1 MLGRHQTPNIME
13 TIVPGGEP
21 ITLPAFYK
29 EFLDYYPQCELQT
42 KRWMSEQIK
51 EDWVCIDVGANIG
64 YHSILMSRLA
74 SRGHIFA
81 FEPTITSR
89 MLHKNL
95 NFNNVSNVEVLE
107 QAVGAVSGNKN
118 EELYRIWGRKPEK
131 ATYEFITIDDFVK
144 QRGLTRVDFI
154 KVDVDGF
161 DIEVLEGA
169 KETLSRLN
177 PVVLVELNHALSTR
191 NRSNAEAFEL
201 FLDAKYD
208 KCLVLDS
215 HNYVFSRDW
224 EIGHPWPQE
233 VRVAFDRRDPA
244 SDMTPVV
251 AGDSVANV
259 GNQWTLHNSATIN
272 GNGTITTSGPPWD
285 YALSVQL
292 RDCGVGLGV
301 AINIEVISGEA
312 GVFLSD
318 KGGTRVLGPEIRAG
332 YGTSQIVL
340 DMTDAG
346 VTQLVVRKTNP
357 EVLVVRIK
365 SCTIHPIRR
374 QVTSVKTM
382 LDEIS
387 SSNLET
393 LTSEIKSEA
402 WTSHPLSRIRTV
414 KREDLHLSLG
424 VNKGLDP
431 MPVLF
436 PAGGHLMERE
446 DAPILW
452 YLFEHISPSRHLE
465 IGTWEGFGTALC
477 LQSCDA
483 EVWTINLETG
493 EKEEGAAIYPTSRE
507 PFHPQNPAM
516 KSGFSDGGS
525 SVGWMYR
532 ATGLGSRVHQLLGN
546 SEDIENQSLPAEG
559 FDTILI
565 DGSHSRSAVR
575 KDIDNSLRL
584 ANEGGWI
591 FMHDFTLDYSV
602 VVAQKSTHGVLA
614 AVADRIESLS
624 ARFELLWI
632 KDTMLLILKP
642 LPLL

>member
-1 MLGRHQTPNIME
+1 MPGRHSTPNIME
-13 TIVPGGEP
+13 TLVPGGEP
-21 ITLPAFYK
+21 IMLPAFYK

-74 SRGHIFA
+74 TNGRIFA

-95 NFNNVSNVEVLE
+95 AFNNVSNVEVLE

-118 EELYRIWGRKPEK
+118 DELYRIWGRKPEK

-144 QRGLTRVDFI
+144 SRGLTRVDFI

-169 KETLSRLN
+169 KETLSRLK

-191 NRSNAEAFEL
+191 NRSSSEAFEL
-201 FLDAKYD
+201 FLGAKYD

-215 HNYVFSRDW
+215 ENYVFSSNW

-233 VRVAFDRRDPA
+233 LKMAFDKRDPA
-244 SDMTPVV
+244 HEMMPVV
-251 AGDSVANV
+251 AGESVADIAD
-259 GNQWTLHNSATIN
+259 QWSLHNSATIRKD
-272 GNGTITTSGPPWD
+272 GAITTSGPSWD
-285 YALSVQL
+285 YALSFKL
-292 RDCGVGLGV
+292 RDCGVGFGV
-301 AINIEVISGEA
+301 VINIEVISGEV

-318 KGGTRVLGPEIRAG
+318 KGGTRVFGPEICAG
-332 YGTSQIVL
+332 CGIFQIVL
-340 DMTDAG
+340 EKTDSR

-357 EVLVVRIK
+357 ELLVVRIN
-365 SCTIHPIRR
+365 SCTIRPIRR
-374 QVTSVKTM
+374 QFTSVKTI

-387 SSNLET
+387 SADLET
-393 LTSEIKSEA
+393 LTSEIKSKA
-402 WTSHPLSRIRTV
+402 WTTHPLSKIRTV

-424 VNKGLDP
+424 VDQGLDP
-431 MPVLF
+431 VPALF
-436 PAGGHLMERE
+436 PAGSHLMERE

-452 YLFEHISPSRHLE
+452 YLFEHLSPSRHLE

-483 EVWTINLETG
+483 EVWTINPETG
-493 EKEEGAAIYPTSRE
+493 QKEEAAAIYPTSRE
-507 PFHPQNPAM
+507 PFHPQNTAV
-516 KSGFSDGGS
+516 KGGFSNGGS

-565 DGSHSRSAVR
+565 DGSHSRSVVR

-584 ANEGGWI
+584 ASEGGWI
-591 FMHDFTLDYSV
+591 FVHDFTLDYSV